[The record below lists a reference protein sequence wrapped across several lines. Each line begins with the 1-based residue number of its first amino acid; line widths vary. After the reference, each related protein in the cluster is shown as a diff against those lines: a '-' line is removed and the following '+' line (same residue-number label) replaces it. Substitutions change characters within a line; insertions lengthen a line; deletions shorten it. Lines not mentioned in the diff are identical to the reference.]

1 MKNFLFAAALCS
13 TLALPAVAQKAATKT
28 ADTAAASCCTAMAA
42 KGKTAASCPM
52 GSKVM
57 GSKVACDDKVAVFNV
72 SKMTCDG
79 CANGLQAG
87 IAKEKGVC
95 DVKVDYK
102 TKKATLHYNAKV
114 TDVKKL
120 EAAFGRKGFP
130 AKVAPAKKS

>member
-1 MKNFLFAAALCS
+1 METFMKNFLFAAALCG
-13 TLALPAVAQKAATKT
+13 TLALPAMAQKAATKT
-28 ADTAAASCCTAMAA
+28 ADKAAASCCTAMAA
-42 KGKTAASCPM
+42 KGKTAMSCPA
-52 GSKVM
+52 